1 MKRSIYAFGL
11 LWAIAL
17 TASAA
22 AVITFELPPLTQPAS
37 GERHPGKVIW
47 ADLVT
52 PDLAGAKRFYSS
64 VFGWTFNDI
73 HTGDTDYSIALHDGE
88 PVAGVIQ
95 RNIRTGE
102 RRQPAWLTFL
112 SVTDVHEAERTI
124 RARGGKVLSR
134 ERTYAQR
141 GTQGVFTDP
150 EGAVFAVLQS
160 SSGDPPDVL
169 ADPGEWIWSSLVA
182 RNPDTD
188 AAFYQDVFG
197 YEVFDMSKD
206 DGFDHVLLATDDYAR
221 ASINALPADE
231 SNLPPHWINFV
242 RVVNAT
248 ETAAKIEAL
257 GGRVLVQP
265 HPDRHG
271 GRVAIV
277 ADPAGA
283 SFGLLEWTDADNKEV
298 GK

>member
-1 MKRSIYAFGL
+1 MTRPIYLFGL
-11 LWAIAL
+11 LWAIAF

-22 AVITFELPPLTQPAS
+22 PAITFELPPLVQPAS
-37 GERHPGKVIW
+37 DERHPGKVIW

-52 PDLAGAKRFYSS
+52 PDLAGAKRFYAG
-64 VFGWTFNDI
+64 VFGWTFNDV
-73 HTGDTDYSIALHDGE
+73 HTGDTDYSIALHDGA

-95 RNIRTGE
+95 RNIRSGE
-102 RRQPAWLTFL
+102 RRQPAWLSFF
-112 SVTDVHEAERTI
+112 SVPDVHQAEVTI
-124 RARGGKVLSR
+124 QAHGGKVLSR

-141 GTQGVFTDP
+141 GTQAVFTDP

-160 SSGDPPDVL
+160 SNGDPPDVL
-169 ADPGEWIWSSLVA
+169 AEPGEWIWSSLVA
-182 RNPDTD
+182 RNPDAD

-197 YEVFDMSKD
+197 YEVFEMSRD
-206 DGFDHVLLATDDYAR
+206 DGFDHVLLASDDYAR
-221 ASINALPADE
+221 ASINARPSDA
-231 SNLPPHWINFV
+231 SGLPPHWINFV
-242 RVVNAT
+242 RVVSTT
-248 ETAAKIEAL
+248 ETVARIKAL

-271 GRVAIV
+271 GLVAVV

-283 SFGLLEWTDADNKEV
+283 SFGLLEWTDADSKEV